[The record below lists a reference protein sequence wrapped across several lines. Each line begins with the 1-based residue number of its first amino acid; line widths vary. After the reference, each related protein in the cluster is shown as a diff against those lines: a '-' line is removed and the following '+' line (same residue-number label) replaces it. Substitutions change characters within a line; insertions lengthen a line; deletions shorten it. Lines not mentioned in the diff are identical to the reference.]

1 MRHFRCTKE
10 LYKEFLLATAVRYS
24 GLALSEVSPIS
35 LSHDAVSRWLKSKT
49 FPPKEVWSS
58 VQSLVDMH
66 STCVLIVD
74 DTVLDK
80 RHSEKIEM
88 ARPQYSGNEH
98 GLVKGIGVVNMV
110 WYSCEKDE
118 YLPIDFRVY
127 DKDSDG
133 TTKNTHFL
141 NMLYLAK
148 HRGFTPEAVLM
159 DSWYSSLDNLKTIR
173 SLEWDWVAGLKKNR
187 LVNKGIQIQALDI
200 PEEGLKVH
208 LRGYGWVT
216 VFRFADNEHRTDYI
230 ATSIENPSR
239 DNIKRLMK
247 ERWKIE
253 VYHRELKQTCA
264 IERCQSHSGRAQ
276 RNHICL
282 SILTWI
288 KRYQRRTSEKISFYA
303 QSWQNIKSLVA
314 LSLRSSLH
322 ST

>member
-1 MRHFRCTKE
+1 MRHFSCTKD
-10 LYKEFLLATAVRYS
+10 LYREYLLASAIRYS
-24 GLALSEVSPIS
+24 GLALSEVSPIP

-49 FPPKEVWSS
+49 FPPKEVWAS
-58 VQSLVDMH
+58 VQNLVDMNT
-66 STCVLIVD
+66 SCVLIVD

-80 RHSEKIEM
+80 RHSKKIDM
-88 ARPQYSGNEH
+88 AQPQYSGNEH
-98 GLVKGIGVVNMV
+98 GIVKGIGLVNMV
-110 WYSCEKDE
+110 WHSREKDE

-127 DKDSDG
+127 DKNSDAK
-133 TTKNTHFL
+133 TKNDHFQD
-141 NMLYLAK
+141 MLHLSK
-148 HRGFTPEAVLM
+148 QRGFAPEAVLM
-159 DSWYSSLDNLKTIR
+159 DSWYSSLNNLKTIR

-216 VFRFADNEHRTDYI
+216 VFRFVNKHRTDYI
-230 ATSIENPSR
+230 ATSMENPSR
-239 DNIKRLMK
+239 DRVQTLMK

-282 SILTWI
+282 SILAWI
-288 KRYQRRTSEKISFYA
+288 KRHQRRSCEKITFYA
-303 QSWQNIKSLVA
+303 QCWHTIKSSVSSSLKSA
-314 LSLRSSLH
+314 LSFA
-322 ST
+322 